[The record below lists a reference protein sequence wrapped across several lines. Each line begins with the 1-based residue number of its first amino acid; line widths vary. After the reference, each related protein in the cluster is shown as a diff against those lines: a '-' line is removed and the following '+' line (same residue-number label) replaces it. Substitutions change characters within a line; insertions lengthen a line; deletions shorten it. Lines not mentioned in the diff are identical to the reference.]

1 MKNNPL
7 VGLLAGVLGVIVGA
21 VAIVQ
26 LGSVRSDI
34 EAVRAANVALSSQVA
49 ESADLIA
56 GTSVL
61 ADALERTQGI
71 DLEILLPAI
80 DEGKLTWYTAAA
92 LEASNLQAQ
101 SFMERYPFIEV
112 EVFRQTGG
120 PLAERFNADNTRG
133 EIVADVL
140 LHSSPS
146 EFGTWVNQGRFAN
159 YVPKGAADLPDSLRI
174 FEPSGY
180 PDRIVTI
187 ALVYNEQLVT
197 PEQEEIIKTK
207 GWEALADP
215 AFKGRVALVDPAL
228 AGSAFNHYYIMSQE
242 LGYDYMA
249 DFLARVSA
257 NDPVFFASNVPASGS
272 VGSGE
277 YLITPIVEFFG
288 IDQFALGAP
297 VAMTWPSPVPAY
309 YGTMGVVEGA
319 PNPNAARLFVE
330 WFISEEGQRA
340 WVRNYNVKSANPNV
354 TDTRAHTK
362 APWFTG
368 QPTLAESS
376 FADLEQQAAE
386 RDKFFAM
393 FNAAFPSR

>member
-21 VAIVQ
+21 VAIIQ
-26 LGSVRSDI
+26 LGAVRSDV
-34 EAVRAANVALSSQVA
+34 ESVRNANVALASQVA

-56 GTSVL
+56 GTAVL
-61 ADALERTQGI
+61 AEALERTQGI

-80 DEGKLTWYTAAA
+80 DEGRLTWYTAAA

-101 SFMERYPFIEV
+101 CFMDRYPFIEV

-133 EIVADVL
+133 DIVADVL

-146 EFGTWVNQGRFAN
+146 EFGTWVKEGRFAS
-159 YVPKGAADLPDSLRI
+159 YVPKSAASLPDALRI
-174 FEPSGY
+174 FEPNGY

-187 ALVYNEQLVT
+187 SLVYNSQLVT
-197 PEQEEIIKTK
+197 PEQEAIIKTK

-242 LGYDYMA
+242 LGYDYMT
-249 DFLARVSA
+249 DFLARVNA
-257 NDPVFFASNVPASGS
+257 NDPVFFASNVPASGA

-288 IDQFALGAP
+288 VDQVALGAP

-330 WFISEEGQRA
+330 WFVGEEGQRC
-340 WVRNYNVKSANPNV
+340 WVKNYNVKSANPNV

-362 APWFTG
+362 AKWFTG

-376 FADLEQQAAE
+376 FADLEQQATD
-386 RDKFFAM
+386 RGKFFAM
-393 FNAAFPSR
+393 FDAAFPGR